1 MPGLIR
7 GLAYGGVFGLV
18 WACVEGIS
26 AGSLEA
32 IPSTSFALITC
43 GFVGGALSE
52 IVPVERMAAW
62 SLGRICGAL
71 IAGVVLWLTAQWS
84 FTFLLKNSFDL
95 LEEVASVFTMLVVV
109 SGVIGV
115 GALTY
120 ASERWTTPA
129 ARLASVLPLACA
141 VGVALFAS
149 RITSFIVGFE
159 VVTLLCGAASCC
171 LAAWATRILAQGSA
185 LEGRDALAAMALVCV
200 LMLGGGLAHYS
211 LVEDARAAAWAKVP
225 LTRNLASSFATIL
238 DGDVDGIGQGFGH
251 PDCDDIS
258 PNVFPGAREIPG
270 NQRDDN
276 CLGGDVSK
284 EDVLALWTGPQAKRG
299 ESAEPVPFDRK
310 SYNVLF
316 VTLDAVRADHTSLHG
331 YHKPTTPT
339 LKELGERSLVFES
352 AWSASNF
359 TALSMMSL
367 FSGLYPTSYL
377 DRETIIGRDKLT
389 LPAQLHD
396 AGYITEAIVDLH
408 PALPHL
414 YEGFLELDDTLGIRA
429 TAAIR
434 NRSSGS
440 TAYELSRLARQ
451 ALKRLTAQEKPW
463 FLWVHYS
470 EPHAEYLPH
479 PGYEFGD
486 DLEGL
491 YDGEIAYADQ
501 ALRLLLNR
509 LRDGGHA
516 DNTIVVVT
524 SDHGEAFGEHGFFTH
539 GQSLFVEELHVPLV
553 IHLPPGSG
561 ADNFAKRISDPV
573 DLTDVAPTL
582 LDALGVKAL
591 YPMHGESLLPRA
603 LADTPLRTPE
613 AFAETRLP
621 YARLQALRRGD
632 EVILLDH
639 LIGSVRSYDL
649 ATDPGQMNP
658 VHGDAE
664 DAESMAKWIDLHL
677 ALPTTLGQ

>member
-1 MPGLIR
+1 M
-7 GLAYGGVFGLV
+7 
-18 WACVEGIS
+18 
-26 AGSLEA
+26 
-32 IPSTSFALITC
+32 
-43 GFVGGALSE
+43 
-52 IVPVERMAAW
+52 
-62 SLGRICGAL
+62 
-71 IAGVVLWLTAQWS
+71 
-84 FTFLLKNSFDL
+84 FLLKNSFDL
-95 LEEVASVFTMLVVV
+95 LEEVASVFTMLVVA
-109 SGVIGV
+109 SGVV
-115 GALTY
+115 GGFVLTY
-120 ASERWTTPA
+120 SSERWETPA
-129 ARLASVLPLACA
+129 GRLSSLLPLAGA
-141 VGVALFAS
+141 VGMALFAS

-159 VVTLLCGAASCC
+159 LVTLLCGAAASCM
-171 LAAWATRILAQGSA
+171 AAWAIRLAFQDSRLA
-185 LEGRDALAAMALVCV
+185 GRNALAGMACACV

-211 LVEDARAAAWAKVP
+211 LVEGARSAAWAKVP

-238 DGDVDGIGQGFGH
+238 DGDADGIGQGYGH

-284 EDVLALWTGPQAKRG
+284 EEVLALWGGPNAKRG
-299 ESAEPVPFDRK
+299 ENAQPVPFNRK
-310 SYNVLF
+310 PYNVLF
-316 VTLDAVRADHTSLHG
+316 VTIDAVRADHTSLHG

-339 LKELGERSLVFES
+339 LKELGDRSLVFEQ

-367 FSGLYPTSYL
+367 FTGLYPTSYL
-377 DRETIIGRDKLT
+377 DRETIIGREKLT

-414 YEGFLELDDTLGIRA
+414 YAGFLEVDDTLGIRA
-429 TAAIR
+429 TAAVR

-440 TAYELSRLARQ
+440 TAYELSRLGRQ

-509 LRDGGHA
+509 LRDGGQA

-524 SDHGEAFGEHGFFTH
+524 SDHGEAFGEHGVFTH
-539 GQSLFVEELHVPLV
+539 GQTLFAEEVHVPLV
-553 IHLPPGSG
+553 IHLPPG
-561 ADNFAKRISDPV
+561 ADSDPVAKRIPDPV

-582 LDALGVKAL
+582 LDALGLKAR
-591 YPMHGESLLPRA
+591 YPMHGETLLPRA
-603 LADTPLRTPE
+603 LTDAPLRTPE
-613 AFAETRLP
+613 AFTETRLP

-632 EVILLDH
+632 QVVLFDH
-639 LIGSVRSYDL
+639 LIGTVKSYDL
-649 ATDPGQMNP
+649 AKDPGQREP
-658 VHGDAE
+658 VYGDHQAA
-664 DAESMAKWIDLHL
+664 DSMAKWIDLHL

>member
-1 MPGLIR
+1 MR
-7 GLAYGGVFGLV
+7 GLAYGGAFGLL
-18 WACVEGIS
+18 WACIEGLF
-26 AGSLEA
+26 AGSLTA
-32 IPSTSFALITC
+32 IPSTGFALITC
-43 GFVGGALSE
+43 GFAGGALSE
-52 IVPVERMAAW
+52 LVPAERISSW
-62 SLGRICGAL
+62 SLGRVGGYM
-71 IAGVVLWLTAQWS
+71 IAGAMLWLVSQWS
-84 FTFLLKNSFDL
+84 FTFLLRNSFDL
-95 LEEVASVFTMLVVV
+95 LEEVANVFTMLVFA
-109 SGVIGV
+109 SGVIGACLL
-115 GALTY
+115 GFTSA
-120 ASERWTTPA
+120 RWTAPA
-129 ARLASVLPLACA
+129 ERLACLLPLMAA
-141 VGVALFAS
+141 VGMALFAS
-149 RITSFIVGFE
+149 RVTSFIVGFE
-159 VVTLLCGAASCC
+159 FITLVSGSLACC
-171 LAAWATRILAQGSA
+171 LAAWATRVALQDSWFEKRETLSA
-185 LEGRDALAAMALVCV
+185 IAFVCV
-200 LMLGGGLAHYS
+200 LGLGGGLAHYTMD
-211 LVEDARAAAWAKVP
+211 ETARAAAWSKVP
-225 LTRNLASSFATIL
+225 LTRNLASTFATIL
-238 DGDVDGIGQGFGH
+238 DGDVDGIGQGYGH

-270 NQRDDN
+270 NNRDDN

-284 EDVLALWTGPQAKRG
+284 EEVIALWSGPKATRG
-299 ESAEPVPFDRK
+299 EPAQRVEFDRK
-310 SYNVLF
+310 PYNVLF

-339 LKELGERSLVFES
+339 LKELGESSLVFES

-367 FSGLYPTSYL
+367 FTGLYPTSYL
-377 DRETIIGRDKLT
+377 DRETIIGREKLT
-389 LPAQLHD
+389 LPAQLEG

-414 YEGFLELDDTLGIRA
+414 YAGFLEVDDTLGMRA
-429 TAAIR
+429 TAAVR

-486 DLEGL
+486 DLMGL

-509 LRDGGHA
+509 LRDGGNA
-516 DNTIVVVT
+516 ENTIVVVT
-524 SDHGEAFGEHGFFTH
+524 SDHGEAFGEHGVFTH
-539 GQSLFVEELHVPLV
+539 GQSLFVEEVHVPLV
-553 IHLPPGSG
+553 IHLPSANGTAPL
-561 ADNFAKRISDPV
+561 AKRISDPM

-582 LDALGVKAL
+582 LDALGLKAL

-603 LADTPLRTPE
+603 IADVPLRTPE
-613 AFAETRLP
+613 AFTETRLP

-632 EVILLDH
+632 KVVLLDH
-639 LIGSVRSYDL
+639 LIGTAKSYDL
-649 ATDPGQMNP
+649 ATDPGQLRP
-658 VHGDAE
+658 TFGDDQA
-664 DAESMAKWIDLHL
+664 AQSMAKWIDLHL